1 MSGWGII
8 VWVML
13 GVGLGVLLCAWVVSI
28 LDAMQQ
34 AIDRRE
40 G

>member
-1 MSGWGII
+1 MTAWGII
-8 VWVML
+8 LWVAL
-13 GVGLGVLLCAWVVSI
+13 GIGLGVLLCAWVVSI

>member
-1 MSGWGII
+1 MSAWGII
-8 VWVML
+8 LLVAL

-28 LDAMQQ
+28 LDAMQN